1 MKMDRKTLWFMVVL
15 SMWVGFPASG
25 LLAEEEASESST
37 AAYTTHREITSDKEA
52 IRTEKEQMKSNALAS
67 KREEKALQ
75 EQIKQAIQSGD
86 KQTAKSL
93 KAQLK
98 AMHQENVQQKQQD
111 NQELK
116 AARQELRSDKKEAR
130 IGRMDKNHDGT
141 VDATERAKFEQLRGR
156 RDKDNNPPGAA
167 GGPGTNWENPPGPKG
182 GPGASPDRGGQH
194 R

>member
-15 SMWVGFPASG
+15 SMWVGFPAIS

-37 AAYTTHREITSDKEA
+37 AAFTTHREIMSDKEA

-75 EQIKQAIQSGD
+75 EQIKQAIRSGD
-86 KQTAKSL
+86 KQTAESL

-98 AMHQENVQQKQQD
+98 AMHQENVQLKQQD
-111 NQELK
+111 KQDLK
-116 AARQELRSDKKEAR
+116 EARQELRSDKKEAR
-130 IGRMDKNHDGT
+130 IDRMDKNNDGT
-141 VDATERAKFEQLRGR
+141 VDQTERVKYEQLRGK

-167 GGPGTNWENPPGPKG
+167 GGPGTNWENPPGAKG
-182 GPGASPDRGGQH
+182 GPGASPNRGGH
-194 R
+194 RR